1 MKKHPVDDLFKKRLN
16 SLEKQPSELAWERI
30 QQGQKNKSRRIAAWV
45 WYAAASVSM
54 ALISGYVVWQNQND
68 TSGKL
73 SNRTEMAKVEKNIP
87 ETGLSNIPKL
97 DGNTIPAEVKSKVLA
112 NQSSVEIAQNS
123 KLPKDQK
130 IREVTKKD
138 SYQETKAIKE
148 KTNNE
153 DIIQVAVIPSVKSE
167 EIKTN
172 KLDIQQAV
180 SAEKVNTKPVELAH
194 LEDKKA
200 DRTIVVEIEEPKNE
214 FKDKKPSRLA
224 RVFRQ
229 LKNVREAEPVDWD
242 DVGFNPKNI
251 LARVDDRPNTND
263 EKVSGKSE
271 RKN

>member
-1 MKKHPVDDLFKKRLN
+1 MKKHPVDDLFKKKLT

-54 ALISGYVVWQNQND
+54 ALISGYVVWQNQTD
-68 TSGKL
+68 TSGNL
-73 SNRTEMAKVEKNIP
+73 SNQTEMAKVEKNIP
-87 ETGLSNIPKL
+87 KTGLTETLESDKNFAQI
-97 DGNTIPAEVKSKVLA
+97 EVKPEVFA

-123 KLPKDQK
+123 KLPKDHK
-130 IREVTKKD
+130 IREVVKKD
-138 SYQETKAIKE
+138 SYRETKAVREKEIK
-148 KTNNE
+148 E

-167 EIKTN
+167 DIRTN
-172 KLDIQQAV
+172 KVDIQQAI
-180 SAEKVNTKPVELAH
+180 SAEKVNPKPVEVARV
-194 LEDKKA
+194 EDKKA

>member
-54 ALISGYVVWQNQND
+54 ALISGYAVWQNQSEN
-68 TSGKL
+68 SGKP
-73 SNRTEMAKVEKNIP
+73 SNQTEMAMVEKTIP
-87 ETGLSNIPKL
+87 ETGLPEIPEAGKT
-97 DGNTIPAEVKSKVLA
+97 NKTIARADKEGEVLLNK
-112 NQSSVEIAQNS
+112 SSVKVVQNS
-123 KLPKDQK
+123 KLPADRK
-130 IREVTKKD
+130 IREVVRKAQD
-138 SYQETKAIKE
+138 QEIKE
-148 KTNNE
+148 IREKDA
-153 DIIQVAVIPSVKSE
+153 DIIQVTV
-167 EIKTN
+167 IKTT
-172 KLDIQQAV
+172 KPEETKTDIQQPV
-180 SAEKVNTKPVELAH
+180 LSEKVNTKSVEVAQV
-194 LEDKKA
+194 EDKKA

-263 EKVSGKSE
+263 EKVSGKRE

>member
-1 MKKHPVDDLFKKRLN
+1 MKKHPVDDLFKKRLA
-16 SLEKQPSELAWERI
+16 SIERQPSELAWERI

-45 WYAAASVSM
+45 WYAAASVSL
-54 ALISGYVVWQNQND
+54 ALISGYVVWENQTD
-68 TSGKL
+68 SSGKL
-73 SNRTEMAKVEKNIP
+73 ADQTQMAKVERNIP
-87 ETGLSNIPKL
+87 ETRLSDVPKSNENIAQ
-97 DGNTIPAEVKSKVLA
+97 AEVKTEILS
-112 NQSSVEIAQNS
+112 NRSSVEVAQNS

-130 IREVTKKD
+130 IREITKKD
-138 SYQETKAIKE
+138 KYQEIKSVKE
-148 KTNNE
+148 KIE
-153 DIIQVAVIPSVKSE
+153 KADIIQIAVIPSAKSE

-172 KLDIQQAV
+172 KIDIQQAI
-180 SAEKVNTKPVELAH
+180 SAEKVNTKPVELARV
-194 LEDKKA
+194 EDKKA
-200 DRTIVVEIEEPKNE
+200 DRTIVVEIDEPKNE

>member
-1 MKKHPVDDLFKKRLN
+1 MKKHPVDDLFKKRLT
-16 SLEKQPSELAWERI
+16 SLEKQPSERAWERI
-30 QQGQKNKSRRIAAWV
+30 QQGQKTKTRRIAAWV

-54 ALISGYVVWQNQND
+54 VLISGYVVWQNQTD

-73 SNRTEMAKVEKNIP
+73 ANQTEMAKVEKKSP
-87 ETGLSNIPKL
+87 ETGLSKTPKF
-97 DGNTIPAEVKSKVLA
+97 NENNVQSEVKTEISA
-112 NQSSVEIAQNS
+112 DSSSVEIAQNT

-130 IREVTKKD
+130 NREVEKKNL
-138 SYQETKAIKE
+138 YQETQSVKE
-148 KTNNE
+148 KSENS

-172 KLDIQQAV
+172 KIDIQQAI

-194 LEDKKA
+194 VEDKKA

-263 EKVSGKSE
+263 EKVSGKNE